1 MDYLYT
7 PLVGGFFI
15 FEWLLRLIMLFI
27 VPHRRKPS
35 SANAWLLLIMI
46 LPTIGTIVFYM
57 FGNPKLPKTRRAQRR
72 KVDILTNKELDTLKK
87 SHKQLFSNLDNKD
100 HKTLARLAT
109 VLGGMPPMTGN
120 SVQLISV
127 YEDTFKELVKEINVA
142 KQYIHIEFFIATLD
156 YSTNPVFEALE
167 SAIKRGVKVRFLYDR
182 VVSRHYKGH
191 KQMRKR
197 LSAIGVEFKEML
209 PLKLIPGKNFT
220 RPDLRNH
227 RKIVVI
233 DGTVAFSGSQNL
245 IDKSYHRRDDLH
257 YEEVMMK
264 LRGPLVW
271 QFNNIF
277 RADWYAETEEPLLD
291 LVEDADVPKPQGS
304 VIAQVLPSGP
314 THDHGNNLKF
324 YTSMVHAAKKRVGI
338 VVPYFIP
345 DESFLDALTA
355 AAQRGIEVTMI
366 NSEAIDKVLAGHAQR
381 SYYEELLEAGVKIYL
396 YKEPVFL
403 HAKQVLIDDEVAI
416 LGSSNLDI
424 RSFELDLEITTILYD
439 SKVVAELEK
448 IETGYLAR
456 SNRVTLKSWHAR
468 SRKHK
473 MLDSISRLTAA
484 LQ

>member
-1 MDYLYT
+1 MDLIFT
-7 PLVGGFFI
+7 PFLGGFFI
-15 FEWLLRLIMLFI
+15 FEWLVRVVMLFI

-35 SANAWLLLIMI
+35 SANAWLLLIMV
-46 LPTIGTIVFYM
+46 LPTIGMILFYM
-57 FGNPKLPKTRRAQRR
+57 FGNPKLPKSRRAQRR
-72 KVDILTNKELDTLKK
+72 RVDELTQKELTMLKQT
-87 SHKQLFSNLDNKD
+87 HRDLFSNLDNKD

-109 VLGGMPPMTGN
+109 VLGGMPPMSGN
-120 SVQLISV
+120 SVEFISK
-127 YEDTFKELVKEINVA
+127 YDETYDELCAEIKKA
-142 KQYIHIEFFIATLD
+142 KNYIHIEIFIATLD
-156 YSTNPVFEALE
+156 ETTKPVFDALE
-167 SAIKRGVKVRFLYDR
+167 IAIKKGVKVRFLYDR
-182 VVSRHYKGH
+182 VISRNYPGH
-191 KQMRKR
+191 KQMRRELKR
-197 LSAIGVEFKEML
+197 LGVDFKEML
-209 PLKLIPGKNFT
+209 PLNLIPGKNFS

-233 DGTVAFSGSQNL
+233 DGSVAFSGSQNL
-245 IDKSYHRRDDLH
+245 IDRSYHRHDDLY

-277 RADWYAETEEPLLD
+277 RADWFAETSEPLLE
-291 LVEDADVPKPQGS
+291 LVEDADMPKPQGD

-314 THDHGNNLKF
+314 SHDHGNNLKF

-345 DESFLDALTA
+345 DESFFDALTA
-355 AAQRGIEVTMI
+355 AAQRGVDVTMI
-366 NSEAIDKVLAGHAQR
+366 NSAAIDKILAGHAQR
-381 SYYEELLEAGVKIYL
+381 SYYEEMLEAGVKIYL
-396 YKEPVFL
+396 YKAPVFL

-424 RSFELDLEITTILYD
+424 RSFELDLEVTTILYD
-439 SKVVAELEK
+439 SAVVAKLEK
-448 IETGYLAR
+448 IETGYLKKSDR
-456 SNRVTLKSWHAR
+456 ITLKSWHKR